1 MEAIRMKP
9 IVMLLSALLLAGL
22 AHAGDVYV
30 TRDAKGNPVYT
41 DTPQTLPAQKVGIH
55 SVSSDPAEVQARYEE
70 QMKKYAADDAAR
82 STSAAA
88 AADATKARTLNAE
101 DQARRCVEARQRY
114 EAVIN
119 SFRLYEEGPDG
130 ERRYLTADEIDT
142 ARAEAKRM
150 VDEFCGAQ

>member
-1 MEAIRMKP
+1 MKP
-9 IVMLLSALLLAGL
+9 IVTLLTALLLAGL
-22 AHAGDVYV
+22 AQAGDVYL
-30 TRDAKGNPVYT
+30 TRDAQGRPVYT
-41 DTPQTLPAQKVGIH
+41 DTPRTLPAQRLGVH
-55 SVSSDPAEVQARYEE
+55 SATSDPAEAQARYEQ
-70 QMKKYAADDAAR
+70 QMKQYAADDTAR
-82 STSAAA
+82 TQTAAA
-88 AADATKARTLNAE
+88 TADASKAQALKAE

-114 EAVIN
+114 EAVMN